1 MNITAEQLA
10 EIMACPIE
18 RANTWYIPLSSAMQ
32 EFEINTPARVAMF
45 LANVGCESDRFR
57 YTQEIWGPT
66 AQQEKYDDRDDLGN
80 TKQEAIDIAY
90 DNNDTPGH
98 FYKGR
103 GLLQTT
109 GYNNFCEVRD
119 ALGIDCVTNPK
130 LLMEPMN
137 AARSAAYF
145 WKIGAGLH
153 LSRFAK
159 SRGLENGVNLNDLA
173 DAGEFLKTVYAIN
186 GGENGLPLRETIYN
200 RAVKVLS

>member
-32 EFEINTPARVAMF
+32 EFEINTPARASMF

-66 AQQEKYDDRDDLGN
+66 VQQERYDDRADLGN

-109 GYNNFCEVRD
+109 GYNNYCEVRD
-119 ALGIDCVTNPK
+119 ALGIDCVTNPA
-130 LLMEPMN
+130 LLSDPIN
-137 AARSAAYF
+137 AARSAGYF
-145 WKIGAGLH
+145 WKKHGCN
-153 LSRFAK
+153 
-159 SRGLENGVNLNDLA
+159 EVA
-173 DAGEFLKTVYAIN
+173 DAGDFIGTCGIIN
-186 GGENGLPLRETIYN
+186 RGKRTALSATINGLPLRETIYN
-200 RAVKVLS
+200 RAVKVLA